1 MVYLI
6 KMKNWHIN
14 LYTAFYFSHLCCY
27 CITSNA
33 NGDKYVYHQF
43 GICWCHHCT
52 LCNSISIPRIHG
64 ATMGSASIY
73 VPILP
78 ICGLSQYKH
87 QYFHPG
93 GYLIRSV
100 STIHTREYS
109 TFPKFT
115 LIWIPD
121 MYWKIL

>member
-1 MVYLI
+1 
-6 KMKNWHIN
+6 
-14 LYTAFYFSHLCCY
+14 
-27 CITSNA
+27 
-33 NGDKYVYHQF
+33 
-43 GICWCHHCT
+43 
-52 LCNSISIPRIHG
+52 
-64 ATMGSASIY
+64 MGSASIY

-109 TFPKFT
+109 TFPLVYTYMNPRYVLENIINLLDNIKEQLT
-115 LIWIPD
+115 D
-121 MYWKIL
+121 DV